1 MSHTFLGSYS
11 LHLKH
16 PSSAIDLEGLQHN
29 MIFIALLISLFACL
43 QVARGQLPLNIINNP
58 GASSASGS
66 PTASASGSSAAPA
79 SESPASSVSRGFSA
93 SSASGVSASSASGVS
108 ASSASGVS
116 ASSASGVYASSAVP
130 VPSLRSLQRS
140 QGLTTMV
147 AAKLTSK
154 PESCGSIRLFCDLSD
169 SRPDLLIECLF
180 VHRAATV

>member
-108 ASSASGVS
+108 ASSASGV
-116 ASSASGVYASSAVP
+116 YASSAVP

-154 PESCGSIRLFCDLSD
+154 PESCGSTRLFCDLSD
-169 SRPDLLIECLF
+169 SRPDLLIDCLF

>member
-16 PSSAIDLEGLQHN
+16 PSSAIDLERLQHN

-58 GASSASGS
+58 SASSVSDS
-66 PTASASGSSAAPA
+66 PTASASGSPAAPA

-93 SSASGVSASSASGVS
+93 SSASGVS
-108 ASSASGVS
+108 
-116 ASSASGVYASSAVP
+116 ASSAVP

-154 PESCGSIRLFCDLSD
+154 PESCGSTRLFCDLSD
-169 SRPDLLIECLF
+169 SRPDLLIDCLF

>member
-16 PSSAIDLEGLQHN
+16 PSSAIDLERLQHN

-66 PTASASGSSAAPA
+66 PTASASGSPAAPA

-93 SSASGVSASSASGVS
+93 SSASGVSASSA
-108 ASSASGVS
+108 
-116 ASSASGVYASSAVP
+116 VP
-130 VPSLRSLQRS
+130 VRSLRSLQRS

-154 PESCGSIRLFCDLSD
+154 PESCGSTRLFYDLSD
-169 SRPDLLIECLF
+169 SRPDLLIDCLF

>member
-116 ASSASGVYASSAVP
+116 ASSAVP

-154 PESCGSIRLFCDLSD
+154 PESCGSTRLFCDLSD
-169 SRPDLLIECLF
+169 SRPDLLIDCLF

>member
-16 PSSAIDLEGLQHN
+16 PSSAIDLERLQHN

-58 GASSASGS
+58 SASSVSDS
-66 PTASASGSSAAPA
+66 PTASASGSPAAPA

-93 SSASGVSASSASGVS
+93 SSASGVSASSA
-108 ASSASGVS
+108 
-116 ASSASGVYASSAVP
+116 VP
-130 VPSLRSLQRS
+130 VPSLRCLQRS

-154 PESCGSIRLFCDLSD
+154 PESCGSTRLF
-169 SRPDLLIECLF
+169 
-180 VHRAATV
+180 